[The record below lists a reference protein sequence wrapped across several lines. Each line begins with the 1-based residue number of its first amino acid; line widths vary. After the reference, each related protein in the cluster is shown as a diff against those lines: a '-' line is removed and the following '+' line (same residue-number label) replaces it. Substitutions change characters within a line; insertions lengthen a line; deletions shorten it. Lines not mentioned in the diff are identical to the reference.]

1 MQRSVRPQR
10 WFSGLSMSSIL
21 FSNIAALTAQRGL
34 DHTQDA
40 LRVSMQ
46 RLSTGLRINSARD
59 DAAGLAIAERMTA
72 QVRGN
77 AQAMRNTNDGISMLQ
92 TGESALGSMVERLQ
106 HMRDLALQAAN
117 GTLGDADRLSLNQD
131 MQQSIQEIDR
141 TAASTTFNGLK
152 LLDGTLGSV
161 NLQVGANAGETLALD
176 LSASVR
182 TADIGAIATATSA
195 DLRTLNSSGG
205 GGGFVFAGTYT
216 TVALSNLD
224 FSLPDVPFT
233 PGYATTNS
241 TPASNYSGAG
251 NTAVFTVDGR
261 QITLNANYGNLGG
274 VANAIQSQLNAVAGG
289 AYVVSQDGVA
299 LRITKTANASNA
311 HGAVSMAAV
320 SGANATVFGSATPTS
335 GTAFQRNTHA
345 GFSVD
350 GHRVSLTTDFS
361 GNAPGLVAE
370 IQRQLN
376 LAAPGAYNVSGS
388 ANGISFTHTADTTL
402 PTVDAFTDTGALN
415 FSRSQAAA
423 LTLNQGDLTV
433 QVGQGP
439 AVNIV
444 GRFAT
449 AESLA
454 AGVQTSVYGVVAN
467 LDQQAGTLKINAT
480 ETVTIGGSQAG
491 SSGALAFNPLVNPPA
506 GSLDDAKVLTIGDA
520 SNAIL
525 RIDAAIDTLSAQRG
539 QFGATLN
546 RLEAVVNSQQSQIE
560 TITAA
565 RSRITDADYATEAA
579 NLSRSQVLQSAGLA
593 MLAQANTWPR
603 SVLDLLR

>member
-1 MQRSVRPQR
+1 
-10 WFSGLSMSSIL
+10 MSSII

-77 AQAMRNTNDGISMLQ
+77 NQAMRNTNDGISMLQ

-106 HMRDLALQAAN
+106 HMRELALQAAN

-141 TAASTTFNGLK
+141 TAASTSFNGLK

-176 LSASVR
+176 LSASAR

-241 TPASNYSGAG
+241 TPVSNYSGAG
-251 NTAVFTVDGR
+251 NAAVFTVDGR
-261 QITLNANYGNLGG
+261 SITLNANYGNLGG

-299 LRITKTANASNA
+299 LRITKTASASNA

-350 GHRVSLTTDFS
+350 GRRVSLTTDFS
-361 GNAPGLVAE
+361 GNAAGLVAE

-376 LAAPGAYNVSGS
+376 LTAPGAYHVTGS

-402 PTVDAFTDTGALN
+402 PTVDAFTDTGAVN

-439 AVNIV
+439 VVNIV

-506 GSLDDAKVLTIGDA
+506 GSLDDANVLTIGDA

-546 RLEAVVNSQQSQIE
+546 RLEAVVSSQQSQIE
-560 TITAA
+560 TINAA
-565 RSRITDADYATEAA
+565 RGRITDADYATEAA

-593 MLAQANTWPR
+593 MLAQANAWPR